1 MFGAYWN
8 YCQISDGVL
17 YYTGLRPTK
26 NEVHSMN
33 KTFKIVF
40 NKARGALMVA
50 NEITGSVQ
58 RSGKMTFQKKSAIA
72 LMVSAMFVAC
82 AANAATTNYIDNT
95 VKDLSS
101 FHLKDYSYENL
112 DYTTDNKHGV
122 FDVFYHNKFSWDS
135 FSEDKALAIENVVI
149 NNVKAVDSAALKND
163 GSNVILK
170 NVSINN
176 TTNSFFGALRLVGG
190 LQYNP
195 SSTIVRITEGM
206 HKKYAGNIANAN
218 CNDLYSDEGGFAY
231 LNGDVHLSFD
241 IGENA
246 SLVIGEEGAYKTANL
261 DSIATFYT
269 STINKTGAGELTLN
283 GSLAHF
289 AGVINATGGTLR
301 IASTFGK
308 NSNNADRYSTLNVGN
323 DTWSDTGAITTLG
336 SDQSE
341 YVTVNVK
348 QNGLAV
354 LGTMD
359 ETVAQNAMK
368 DAGFTLSKNGTTS
381 AAYLVAGD
389 TTHAFKLTVGNAA
402 ATTDDTAAGV
412 TIGKNGLLMIDT
424 TAADKQGETA
434 IFKESVTNN
443 GTIYLTD
450 AKLGESI
457 KLSESTL
464 TSGTDAEYHFTGDR
478 LLETSIDGST
488 IKIVE
493 KKDAATAKTFE
504 GLIAYGSTVAALAGN
519 GRSAAFLRELFSS
532 DNTLETDEIVAIANS
547 AAVLGATTGVQT
559 VTLDAVKAFADSY
572 MTRTGVLADRAE
584 GFSVWADVNG
594 GRYEGKRVFDGAG
607 YTSDIYAGTIGAD
620 AVFSCNARL
629 GVAMTFGTAD
639 TNSHN
644 TLVSTST
651 DTDYVGFAVYADK
664 TFGDFNVAADLGY
677 LKASNDV
684 TAGYGIGDFSED
696 TQAMTFGVKGEILAK
711 AGFLNVVPHIGVRYT
726 HLNTDDFEGG
736 YDTSIDSMDIW
747 QLPIGVTFSGDIEAA
762 GWTVA
767 PTADFSVVPAFGDKK
782 VTLKFA
788 QGEETHVN
796 VVDTS
801 LFQTKIGVSAQKD
814 AWGFEVFYKLGAG
827 QDDRLNNT
835 FNANVRYAF

>member
-1 MFGAYWN
+1 MFG
-8 YCQISDGVL
+8 VL
-17 YYTGLRPTK
+17 
-26 NEVHSMN
+26 E
-33 KTFKIVF
+33 
-40 NKARGALMVA
+40 
-50 NEITGSVQ
+50 
-58 RSGKMTFQKKSAIA
+58 MTFQKKSAIA
-72 LMVSAMFVAC
+72 LMVSAIFVAC
-82 AANAATTNYIDNT
+82 AANAATTNRIDNT
-95 VKDLSS
+95 THDLSN
-101 FHLKDYSYENL
+101 FHLKDYRYENL
-112 DYTTDNKHGV
+112 DYTTDNQGIEYHGV
-122 FDVFYHNKFSWDS
+122 FDVFYYNKFSWEN
-135 FSEDKALAIENVVI
+135 FSEDKALVIENVAI
-149 NNVKAVDSAALKND
+149 NNVKAGDGAALKND

-176 TTNSFFGALRLVGG
+176 TTSSAWGALRLIGG
-190 LQYNP
+190 LQYSSSDGSWKEDTVTEVNNAVNP

-206 HKKYAGNIANAN
+206 HKYAGNIANADKN
-218 CNDLYSDEGGFAY
+218 LPYSDMGGFAY
-231 LNGDVHLSFD
+231 LYGDASLSFD

-246 SLVIGEEGAYKTANL
+246 SLVIGEEEAYKTANL
-261 DSIATFYT
+261 DSIATYYK

-308 NSNNADRYSTLNVGN
+308 DINNADRYSTLNVGN

-368 DAGFTLSKNGTTS
+368 GAGFTLSQTGTTS

-402 ATTDDTAAGV
+402 VTTDDTAAGV

-424 TAADKQGETA
+424 TAADKKGETA

-457 KLSESTL
+457 KLSESKL
-464 TSGTDAEYHFTGDR
+464 TSGTDAEYHFAGDR

-493 KKDAATAKTFE
+493 KKDDA
-504 GLIAYGSTVAALAGN
+504 TVAALAGN
-519 GRSAAFLRELFSS
+519 GRSAAFLGELFSG
-532 DNTLETDEIVAIANS
+532 DNTLEPDEIVAIANS
-547 AAVLGATTGVQT
+547 AAVLGAMTGVQA

-572 MTRTGVLADRAE
+572 TARTGVLADRAE

-639 TNSHN
+639 TDSHN
-644 TLVSTST
+644 TLVSAST

-696 TQAMTFGVKGEILAK
+696 TQAMTFGVKGEVLAK

-736 YDTSIDSMDIW
+736 YDTSVDSMDIW

-767 PTADFSVVPAFGDKK
+767 PTVDFSVVPAFGDKK
-782 VTLKFA
+782 ATLKFA

-801 LFQTKIGVSAQKD
+801 VFQTKIGVSAQKD
-814 AWGFEVFYKLGAG
+814 AWGFELFYKLGAG

>member
-1 MFGAYWN
+1 MFG
-8 YCQISDGVL
+8 VL
-17 YYTGLRPTK
+17 
-26 NEVHSMN
+26 E
-33 KTFKIVF
+33 
-40 NKARGALMVA
+40 
-50 NEITGSVQ
+50 
-58 RSGKMTFQKKSAIA
+58 MTFQKKSAIA
-72 LMVSAMFVAC
+72 LMVSAIFVAC
-82 AANAATTNYIDNT
+82 AANAATTNRIDNT
-95 VKDLSS
+95 TQDLSN
-101 FHLKDYSYENL
+101 FRLKDYIYENL
-112 DYTTDNKHGV
+112 DYTTDNQVNERHGV
-122 FDVFYHNKFSWDS
+122 FDVWMHNKFSWGS
-135 FSEDKALAIENVVI
+135 FSEDRAVVIENVVI
-149 NNVKAVDSAALKND
+149 NNVKAVDGAALKND

-176 TTNSFFGALRLVGG
+176 TTSSTWGALRLVGG
-190 LQYNP
+190 LQYSSSDGSWKEDTVSEVNAVNP

-206 HKKYAGNIANAN
+206 NRKYAGNIAKAD
-218 CNDLYSDEGGFAY
+218 CEDCSYSDMGGFAY
-231 LNGDVHLSFD
+231 LYGDAHLSFD
-241 IGENA
+241 IGNNA

-261 DSIATFYT
+261 DSIATYYK

-308 NSNNADRYSTLNVGN
+308 DIDNADRYSTLNVGN

-368 DAGFTLSKNGTTS
+368 DAGFTLSQTGTTS

-389 TTHAFKLTVGNAA
+389 TTHAFKLTVGNAV
-402 ATTDDTAAGV
+402 ATTDNTAAGV

-424 TAADKQGETA
+424 TAADKKGETA

-464 TSGTDAEYHFTGDR
+464 TSGTDAEYHFAGDR

-493 KKDAATAKTFE
+493 KKDDATAKTFE
-504 GLIAYGSTVAALAGN
+504 GLIAYDSTVAALAGN
-519 GRSAAFLRELFSS
+519 GRSAAFLGELFSG
-532 DNTLETDEIVAIANS
+532 DNTLEPDEIVAIANS
-547 AAVLGATTGVQT
+547 AAVLGAMTGVQA

-572 MTRTGVLADRAE
+572 TARTGVLADRAE

-639 TNSHN
+639 TDSHN
-644 TLVSTST
+644 TLVSAST

-696 TQAMTFGVKGEILAK
+696 TQAMTFGVKVEVLAK

-736 YDTSIDSMDIW
+736 YDTSVDSMDIW

-767 PTADFSVVPAFGDKK
+767 PTVDFSVVPAFGDKK
-782 VTLKFA
+782 ATLKFA

-801 LFQTKIGVSAQKD
+801 VFQTKIGVSAQKD
-814 AWGFEVFYKLGAG
+814 AWGFELFYKLGAG

>member
-1 MFGAYWN
+1 
-8 YCQISDGVL
+8 
-17 YYTGLRPTK
+17 
-26 NEVHSMN
+26 
-33 KTFKIVF
+33 
-40 NKARGALMVA
+40 
-50 NEITGSVQ
+50 
-58 RSGKMTFQKKSAIA
+58 MTFQKKSAIA
-72 LMVSAMFVAC
+72 LMVSAIFVAC
-82 AANAATTNYIDNT
+82 AADAATTNRIDNT
-95 VKDLSS
+95 TKDLSS
-101 FHLKDYSYENL
+101 FHLKDYRYENL
-112 DYTTDNKHGV
+112 DYTTDNQGKEPHGV
-122 FDVFYHNKFSWDS
+122 FDVWMHNKFSWES
-135 FSEDKALAIENVVI
+135 FSEDKALVIENVVI
-149 NNVKAVDSAALKND
+149 NNVKAVDGGALKND

-176 TTNSFFGALRLVGG
+176 TTSSGWGGALRLVGG
-190 LQYNP
+190 NQYRTSDGSWKEDTVSEINAVNP

-206 HKKYAGNIANAN
+206 HKYAGNIANA
-218 CNDLYSDEGGFAY
+218 DKKFSPSDMGGFAY
-231 LNGDVHLSFD
+231 LWGDAHLSFD

-261 DSIATFYT
+261 DSIATFYK

-308 NSNNADRYSTLNVGN
+308 DIVNADRYSTLNVGN

-368 DAGFTLSKNGTTS
+368 DAGFTLSQTGTTS

-389 TTHAFKLTVGNAA
+389 TTHAFKLTVGNAVV
-402 ATTDDTAAGV
+402 TTDDTAAGV

-464 TSGTDAEYHFTGDR
+464 TSGTDAEYHFAGDR

-493 KKDAATAKTFE
+493 KKDDATAKTFE
-504 GLIAYGSTVAALAGN
+504 GLIAYDSTVAALAGN
-519 GRSAAFLRELFSS
+519 GRSATFLRELFSG
-532 DNTLETDEIVAIANS
+532 DNTLEPDEIVALANS
-547 AAVLGATTGVQT
+547 AAVLGAMTGVQA
-559 VTLDAVKAFADSY
+559 VTLDGVKAFADSY
-572 MTRTGVLADRAE
+572 TARTGVLADRAE

-620 AVFSCNARL
+620 TVFSCNARL

-639 TNSHN
+639 TDSHN
-644 TLVSTST
+644 TLVSAST

-696 TQAMTFGVKGEILAK
+696 TQAMTFGVKGEVLAK

-762 GWTVA
+762 GWAVA
-767 PTADFSVVPAFGDKK
+767 PTVDFSVVPAFGDKK
-782 VTLKFA
+782 ATLKFA
-788 QGEETHVN
+788 QGEETYVN

-801 LFQTKIGVSAQKD
+801 VFQTKIGVSAQKD
-814 AWGFEVFYKLGAG
+814 AWGFELFYKLGAG

>member
-1 MFGAYWN
+1 MFG
-8 YCQISDGVL
+8 VL
-17 YYTGLRPTK
+17 
-26 NEVHSMN
+26 E
-33 KTFKIVF
+33 
-40 NKARGALMVA
+40 
-50 NEITGSVQ
+50 
-58 RSGKMTFQKKSAIA
+58 MTFQKKSAIA
-72 LMVSAMFVAC
+72 LMVSATFVAC
-82 AANAATTNYIDNT
+82 AANAATTNRIDNT
-95 VKDLSS
+95 TQDLSS

-112 DYTTDNKHGV
+112 DYTTDNQAQDRKGV
-122 FDVFYHNKFSWDS
+122 FDVAFYNKFSWDS
-135 FSEDKALAIENVVI
+135 FSEDKALVIENVVI

-176 TTNSFFGALRLVGG
+176 TTNSYFGALRLVGG
-190 LQYNP
+190 SQWNP

-218 CNDLYSDEGGFAY
+218 GNDLYSDEGGFAY
-231 LNGDVHLSFD
+231 LNGDAHLSFD

-261 DSIATFYT
+261 DSIATYYK

-308 NSNNADRYSTLNVGN
+308 NSKNADHYSTLNVGN

-412 TIGKNGLLMIDT
+412 TIGENGLLMIDT
-424 TAADKQGETA
+424 TAADKKGETA

-493 KKDAATAKTFE
+493 KNDDATAQTFD

-519 GRSAAFLRELFSS
+519 GRSAAFLGELFSS

-547 AAVLGATTGVQT
+547 AAELGAMTGVQV

-572 MTRTGVLADRAE
+572 MARTGVLADRAE

-594 GRYEGKRVFDGAG
+594 GRYEGKCVFDGAG

-639 TNSHN
+639 TDSHN
-644 TLVSTST
+644 TLVSAST

-696 TQAMTFGVKGEILAK
+696 TQAMTFGVKGEVLAK
-711 AGFLNVVPHIGVRYT
+711 AGFLNVVPHIGIRYT
-726 HLNTDDFEGG
+726 HLSTDDFEGG

-767 PTADFSVVPAFGDKK
+767 PTVDFSVVPAFGDKEA
-782 VTLKFA
+782 TLKFA

-801 LFQTKIGVSAQKD
+801 VFQTKIGVSAQKD
-814 AWGFEVFYKLGAG
+814 AWGFELFYKLGAG

>member
-1 MFGAYWN
+1 MFG
-8 YCQISDGVL
+8 VL
-17 YYTGLRPTK
+17 
-26 NEVHSMN
+26 E
-33 KTFKIVF
+33 
-40 NKARGALMVA
+40 
-50 NEITGSVQ
+50 
-58 RSGKMTFQKKSAIA
+58 MTFQKKSAIA
-72 LMVSAMFVAC
+72 LMVSAIFVAC
-82 AANAATTNYIDNT
+82 AANAATTNRIDNT
-95 VKDLSS
+95 THDLSN
-101 FHLKDYSYENL
+101 FHLKDYRYENL
-112 DYTTDNKHGV
+112 DYTTDNQGIEYHGV
-122 FDVFYHNKFSWDS
+122 FDVFYYNKFSWEN
-135 FSEDKALAIENVVI
+135 FSEDKALVIENVAI
-149 NNVKAVDSAALKND
+149 NNVKAGDGAALKND

-176 TTNSFFGALRLVGG
+176 TTSSAWGALRLIGE
-190 LQYNP
+190 LQYSSSDGSWKEDTVTEVNNAVNP

-206 HKKYAGNIANAN
+206 HKYAGNIANADKN
-218 CNDLYSDEGGFAY
+218 LPYSDMGGFAY
-231 LNGDVHLSFD
+231 LYGDASLSFD

-246 SLVIGEEGAYKTANL
+246 SLVIGEEEAYKTANL
-261 DSIATFYT
+261 DSIATYYK

-308 NSNNADRYSTLNVGN
+308 DINNADRYSTLNVGN

-368 DAGFTLSKNGTTS
+368 GAGFTLSQTGTTS

-402 ATTDDTAAGV
+402 VTTDDTAAGV

-424 TAADKQGETA
+424 TAADKKGETA

-457 KLSESTL
+457 KLSESKL
-464 TSGTDAEYHFTGDR
+464 TSGTDAEYHFAGDR

-493 KKDAATAKTFE
+493 KKDDATAKTFE
-504 GLIAYGSTVAALAGN
+504 GLIAYDATVAALAGN
-519 GRSAAFLRELFSS
+519 GRSAAFLGELFSG
-532 DNTLETDEIVAIANS
+532 DNTLEPDEIVAIANS
-547 AAVLGATTGVQT
+547 AAVLGA
-559 VTLDAVKAFADSY
+559 
-572 MTRTGVLADRAE
+572 MTGVLADRAE

-639 TNSHN
+639 TDSHN
-644 TLVSTST
+644 TLVSAST

-696 TQAMTFGVKGEILAK
+696 TQAMTFGVKGEVLAK

-736 YDTSIDSMDIW
+736 YDTSVDSMDIW

-767 PTADFSVVPAFGDKK
+767 PTVDFSVVPAFGDKK
-782 VTLKFA
+782 ATLKFA

-801 LFQTKIGVSAQKD
+801 VFQTKIGVSAQKD
-814 AWGFEVFYKLGAG
+814 AWGFELFYKLGAG

>member
-1 MFGAYWN
+1 M
-8 YCQISDGVL
+8 
-17 YYTGLRPTK
+17 
-26 NEVHSMN
+26 
-33 KTFKIVF
+33 
-40 NKARGALMVA
+40 
-50 NEITGSVQ
+50 
-58 RSGKMTFQKKSAIA
+58 
-72 LMVSAMFVAC
+72 
-82 AANAATTNYIDNT
+82 
-95 VKDLSS
+95 
-101 FHLKDYSYENL
+101 
-112 DYTTDNKHGV
+112 
-122 FDVFYHNKFSWDS
+122 
-135 FSEDKALAIENVVI
+135 
-149 NNVKAVDSAALKND
+149 
-163 GSNVILK
+163 
-170 NVSINN
+170 
-176 TTNSFFGALRLVGG
+176 
-190 LQYNP
+190 
-195 SSTIVRITEGM
+195 
-206 HKKYAGNIANAN
+206 
-218 CNDLYSDEGGFAY
+218 
-231 LNGDVHLSFD
+231 
-241 IGENA
+241 
-246 SLVIGEEGAYKTANL
+246 
-261 DSIATFYT
+261 
-269 STINKTGAGELTLN
+269 
-283 GSLAHF
+283 
-289 AGVINATGGTLR
+289 
-301 IASTFGK
+301 
-308 NSNNADRYSTLNVGN
+308 
-323 DTWSDTGAITTLG
+323 
-336 SDQSE
+336 
-341 YVTVNVK
+341 K

-368 DAGFTLSKNGTTS
+368 GAGFTLSQTGTTS

-402 ATTDDTAAGV
+402 VTTDDTAAGV

-424 TAADKQGETA
+424 TAADKKGETA

-457 KLSESTL
+457 KLSESKL
-464 TSGTDAEYHFTGDR
+464 TSGTDAEYHFAGDR

-488 IKIVE
+488 INIVE
-493 KKDAATAKTFE
+493 KKDDATAKTFE
-504 GLIAYGSTVAALAGN
+504 GLIAYDATVAALAGN
-519 GRSAAFLRELFSS
+519 GRSAAFLGELFSG
-532 DNTLETDEIVAIANS
+532 DNTLEPDEIVAIANS
-547 AAVLGATTGVQT
+547 AAVLGAMTGVQA

-572 MTRTGVLADRAE
+572 TARTGVLADRAE

-639 TNSHN
+639 TDSHN
-644 TLVSTST
+644 TLVSAST

-696 TQAMTFGVKGEILAK
+696 TQAMTFGVKGEVLAK

-736 YDTSIDSMDIW
+736 YDTSVDSMDIW

-767 PTADFSVVPAFGDKK
+767 PTVDFSVVPAFGDKK

-788 QGEETHVN
+788 QGEEAHVN

-801 LFQTKIGVSAQKD
+801 VFQTKIGVSAQKD
-814 AWGFEVFYKLGAG
+814 AWGFELFYKLGAG

>member
-1 MFGAYWN
+1 MFG
-8 YCQISDGVL
+8 VL
-17 YYTGLRPTK
+17 
-26 NEVHSMN
+26 E
-33 KTFKIVF
+33 
-40 NKARGALMVA
+40 
-50 NEITGSVQ
+50 
-58 RSGKMTFQKKSAIA
+58 MTFQKKSAIA
-72 LMVSAMFVAC
+72 LMVSATFVAC
-82 AANAATTNYIDNT
+82 AANAATTIRIDNET
-95 VKDLSS
+95 EDLPNS
-101 FHLKDYSYENL
+101 HLKNYRYENL
-112 DYTTDNKHGV
+112 DYTTDNQGKESHGV
-122 FDVFYHNKFSWDS
+122 FDVWMHNKFSWES
-135 FSEDKALAIENVVI
+135 FREDNALVIENVAI
-149 NNVKAVDSAALKND
+149 NNVKAGDGAALKND

-176 TTNSFFGALRLVGG
+176 TTSSAWGALRLIGG
-190 LQYNP
+190 LQYSSTDNSWKENTVTKVNAVNP

-206 HKKYAGNIANAN
+206 HKYAGNIANA
-218 CNDLYSDEGGFAY
+218 DKKFRYSDMGGFAY
-231 LNGDVHLSFD
+231 LYGDAHLSFD
-241 IGENA
+241 IGNNA

-261 DSIATFYT
+261 DSIATCCQ

-308 NSNNADRYSTLNVGN
+308 NIDNADRNSTLNVGN

-368 DAGFTLSKNGTTS
+368 DAGFTLSQTGTTS

-402 ATTDDTAAGV
+402 VTTDDTAAGV

-424 TAADKQGETA
+424 TAADKKGETA

-464 TSGTDAEYHFTGDR
+464 TSGTDAEYHFAGDR

-493 KKDAATAKTFE
+493 KKDDATAKTFE
-504 GLIAYGSTVAALAGN
+504 GLIAYDATVAALAGN
-519 GRSAAFLRELFSS
+519 GRSAAFLGELFSG
-532 DNTLETDEIVAIANS
+532 DNTLEPDEIVAIANS
-547 AAVLGATTGVQT
+547 AAVLGAMTGVQA

-572 MTRTGVLADRAE
+572 TARTGVLADRAE

-607 YTSDIYAGTIGAD
+607 YTSDIYAGTLGAD

-639 TNSHN
+639 TDSHN
-644 TLVSTST
+644 TLVSAST

-696 TQAMTFGVKGEILAK
+696 TQAMTFGVKVEVLAK

-736 YDTSIDSMDIW
+736 YDTSVDSMDIW

-767 PTADFSVVPAFGDKK
+767 PTVDFSVVPAFGDKK
-782 VTLKFA
+782 ATLKFA

-801 LFQTKIGVSAQKD
+801 VFQTKIGVSAQKD
-814 AWGFEVFYKLGAG
+814 AWGFELFYKLGAG

>member
-1 MFGAYWN
+1 MFG
-8 YCQISDGVL
+8 VL
-17 YYTGLRPTK
+17 
-26 NEVHSMN
+26 E
-33 KTFKIVF
+33 
-40 NKARGALMVA
+40 
-50 NEITGSVQ
+50 
-58 RSGKMTFQKKSAIA
+58 MTFQKKSAIA
-72 LMVSAMFVAC
+72 LMVSAIFVAC
-82 AANAATTNYIDNT
+82 AADAATTNRIDNT
-95 VKDLSS
+95 TKDLSS
-101 FHLKDYSYENL
+101 FHLKDYRYENL
-112 DYTTDNKHGV
+112 DYTTDNQGKEPHGV
-122 FDVFYHNKFSWDS
+122 FDVWMHNKFSWES
-135 FSEDKALAIENVVI
+135 FSEDKALVIENVVI
-149 NNVKAVDSAALKND
+149 NNVKAVDGGALKND

-176 TTNSFFGALRLVGG
+176 TTSSGWGGALRLVGDAV
-190 LQYNP
+190 NP

-206 HKKYAGNIANAN
+206 HKYAGNIANADKN
-218 CNDLYSDEGGFAY
+218 FSYSDMGGFAY
-231 LNGDVHLSFD
+231 LCGDAHLSFD

-261 DSIATFYT
+261 DSIASLNK

-308 NSNNADRYSTLNVGN
+308 DINNADRYSTLNVGN

-368 DAGFTLSKNGTTS
+368 DAGFTLSQTGTTS

-389 TTHAFKLTVGNAA
+389 TTHAFKLTVGNAV

-464 TSGTDAEYHFTGDR
+464 TSGTDAEYHFAGDR

-493 KKDAATAKTFE
+493 KKDDATAKTFE
-504 GLIAYGSTVAALAGN
+504 GLIAYDSTVAALAGN
-519 GRSAAFLRELFSS
+519 GRSATFLRELFSG
-532 DNTLETDEIVAIANS
+532 DNTLEPDEIVALANS
-547 AAVLGATTGVQT
+547 AAVLGAMTGVQA

-572 MTRTGVLADRAE
+572 TARTGVLADRAE

-620 AVFSCNARL
+620 TVFSCNARL

-639 TNSHN
+639 TDSHN
-644 TLVSTST
+644 TLVSAST

-696 TQAMTFGVKGEILAK
+696 TQAMTFGVKGEVLAK

-762 GWTVA
+762 GWAVA
-767 PTADFSVVPAFGDKK
+767 PTVDFSVVPAFGDKK
-782 VTLKFA
+782 ATLKFA
-788 QGEETHVN
+788 QGEETYVN

-801 LFQTKIGVSAQKD
+801 VFQTKIGVSAQKD
-814 AWGFEVFYKLGAG
+814 AWGFELFYKLGAG

>member
-1 MFGAYWN
+1 MFG
-8 YCQISDGVL
+8 VL
-17 YYTGLRPTK
+17 
-26 NEVHSMN
+26 E
-33 KTFKIVF
+33 
-40 NKARGALMVA
+40 
-50 NEITGSVQ
+50 
-58 RSGKMTFQKKSAIA
+58 MTFQKKSAIA
-72 LMVSAMFVAC
+72 LMVSAIFVAC
-82 AANAATTNYIDNT
+82 AANAATTNRIDNT
-95 VKDLSS
+95 THDLSN
-101 FHLKDYSYENL
+101 FHLKDYRYENL
-112 DYTTDNKHGV
+112 DYTTDNQGIEYHGV
-122 FDVFYHNKFSWDS
+122 FDVFYYNKFSWEN
-135 FSEDKALAIENVVI
+135 FSEDKALVIENVAI
-149 NNVKAVDSAALKND
+149 NNVKAGDGAALKND

-176 TTNSFFGALRLVGG
+176 TTSSAWGALRLIGG
-190 LQYNP
+190 LQYSSSDGSWKEDTVTEVNNAVNP

-206 HKKYAGNIANAN
+206 HKYAGNIANADKN
-218 CNDLYSDEGGFAY
+218 LPYSDMGGFAY
-231 LNGDVHLSFD
+231 LYGDASLSFD

-246 SLVIGEEGAYKTANL
+246 SLVIGEEEAYKTANL
-261 DSIATFYT
+261 DSIATYYK

-308 NSNNADRYSTLNVGN
+308 DINNADRYSTLNVGN

-368 DAGFTLSKNGTTS
+368 GAGFTLSQTGTTS

-402 ATTDDTAAGV
+402 VTTDDTAAGV

-424 TAADKQGETA
+424 TAADKKGETA

-457 KLSESTL
+457 KLSESKL
-464 TSGTDAEYHFTGDR
+464 TSGTDAEYHFAGDR

-493 KKDAATAKTFE
+493 KKDDATAKTFE
-504 GLIAYGSTVAALAGN
+504 GLIAYDATVAALAGN
-519 GRSAAFLRELFSS
+519 GRSAAFLGELFSG
-532 DNTLETDEIVAIANS
+532 DNTLEPDEIVAIANS
-547 AAVLGATTGVQT
+547 AAVLGA
-559 VTLDAVKAFADSY
+559 
-572 MTRTGVLADRAE
+572 MTGVLADRAE

-639 TNSHN
+639 TDSHN
-644 TLVSTST
+644 TLVSAST

-696 TQAMTFGVKGEILAK
+696 TQAMTFGVKGEVLAK

-736 YDTSIDSMDIW
+736 YDTSVDSMDIW

-767 PTADFSVVPAFGDKK
+767 PTVDFSVVPAFGDKK
-782 VTLKFA
+782 ATLKFA

-801 LFQTKIGVSAQKD
+801 VFQTKIGVSAQKD
-814 AWGFEVFYKLGAG
+814 AWGFELFYKLGAG

>member
-1 MFGAYWN
+1 
-8 YCQISDGVL
+8 
-17 YYTGLRPTK
+17 
-26 NEVHSMN
+26 
-33 KTFKIVF
+33 
-40 NKARGALMVA
+40 
-50 NEITGSVQ
+50 
-58 RSGKMTFQKKSAIA
+58 MTFQKKSAIA
-72 LMVSAMFVAC
+72 LMVSATFVAC
-82 AANAATTNYIDNT
+82 AADAATTNYIDNNT
-95 VKDLSS
+95 KDLSS
-101 FHLKDYSYENL
+101 FNLKNYSYENL

-122 FDVFYHNKFSWDS
+122 FDVLYHNKFSWEN
-135 FSEDKALAIENVVI
+135 FSEDKALVIENVVI
-149 NNVKAVDSAALKND
+149 NNVKAIDGAALKNA

-176 TTNSFFGALRLVGG
+176 TTSSSWGALRLEGG
-190 LQYNP
+190 IPYNP
-195 SSTIVRITEGM
+195 SSTIVRITEGRHM
-206 HKKYAGNIANAN
+206 KYAGNITTAD
-218 CNDLYSDEGGFAY
+218 CETCSRPEMGGFAY
-231 LNGDVHLSFD
+231 LSGDAHLSFD

-261 DSIATFYT
+261 DSIVSLYAKR
-269 STINKTGAGELTLN
+269 TINKTGAGELTLN

-308 NSNNADRYSTLNVGN
+308 DIDNADRYSTLNVGN

-368 DAGFTLSKNGTTS
+368 DAGFTLSQTGTTS

-402 ATTDDTAAGV
+402 VTTDDTVAGV

-424 TAADKQGETA
+424 TAADKKGETA

-464 TSGTDAEYHFTGDR
+464 TSGTDAEYHFAGDR

-493 KKDAATAKTFE
+493 KKDDATAKTFE

-519 GRSAAFLRELFSS
+519 GRSATFLGELFSG
-532 DNTLETDEIVAIANS
+532 DNTLEPDEIVAIANS
-547 AAVLGATTGVQT
+547 AAVLGAMTGVQA

-572 MTRTGVLADRAE
+572 TARTGVLADRAE

-639 TNSHN
+639 TDSHN
-644 TLVSTST
+644 TLVSAST

-696 TQAMTFGVKGEILAK
+696 TQAMTFGVKGEVLAK

-782 VTLKFA
+782 ATLKFA

-801 LFQTKIGVSAQKD
+801 VFQTKIGVSAQKD
-814 AWGFEVFYKLGAG
+814 AWGFELFYKLGAG

>member
-1 MFGAYWN
+1 M
-8 YCQISDGVL
+8 
-17 YYTGLRPTK
+17 
-26 NEVHSMN
+26 
-33 KTFKIVF
+33 
-40 NKARGALMVA
+40 
-50 NEITGSVQ
+50 
-58 RSGKMTFQKKSAIA
+58 
-72 LMVSAMFVAC
+72 
-82 AANAATTNYIDNT
+82 
-95 VKDLSS
+95 
-101 FHLKDYSYENL
+101 
-112 DYTTDNKHGV
+112 
-122 FDVFYHNKFSWDS
+122 
-135 FSEDKALAIENVVI
+135 
-149 NNVKAVDSAALKND
+149 
-163 GSNVILK
+163 
-170 NVSINN
+170 
-176 TTNSFFGALRLVGG
+176 
-190 LQYNP
+190 
-195 SSTIVRITEGM
+195 
-206 HKKYAGNIANAN
+206 
-218 CNDLYSDEGGFAY
+218 GGFAY

-261 DSIATFYT
+261 DSIATYYK

-308 NSNNADRYSTLNVGN
+308 DIDNADRYSTLNVGN

-368 DAGFTLSKNGTTS
+368 DAGFTLSQTGTTS
-381 AAYLVAGD
+381 AAYLVAGN

-424 TAADKQGETA
+424 TAADKKGETA
-434 IFKESVTNN
+434 IFKESVANN

-464 TSGTDAEYHFTGDR
+464 TSGTDAEYHFAGDR

-493 KKDAATAKTFE
+493 KKDDATAKTFE
-504 GLIAYGSTVAALAGN
+504 GLTAYSSTVAALAGN
-519 GRSAAFLRELFSS
+519 GRSAAFLGELFS
-532 DNTLETDEIVAIANS
+532 
-547 AAVLGATTGVQT
+547 VQV

-572 MTRTGVLADRAE
+572 MARTGVLADRAE

-639 TNSHN
+639 TDSHN
-644 TLVSTST
+644 TLVSAST

-696 TQAMTFGVKGEILAK
+696 TQAMTFGVKGEVLAK
-711 AGFLNVVPHIGVRYT
+711 AGFLNVVPHIGIRYT
-726 HLNTDDFEGG
+726 HLSTDDFEGG

-767 PTADFSVVPAFGDKK
+767 PTVDFSVVPAFGDKEA
-782 VTLKFA
+782 TLKFA

-801 LFQTKIGVSAQKD
+801 VFQTKIGVSAQKD
-814 AWGFEVFYKLGAG
+814 AWGFELFYKLGAG

>member
-1 MFGAYWN
+1 M
-8 YCQISDGVL
+8 
-17 YYTGLRPTK
+17 
-26 NEVHSMN
+26 
-33 KTFKIVF
+33 
-40 NKARGALMVA
+40 
-50 NEITGSVQ
+50 
-58 RSGKMTFQKKSAIA
+58 
-72 LMVSAMFVAC
+72 
-82 AANAATTNYIDNT
+82 
-95 VKDLSS
+95 
-101 FHLKDYSYENL
+101 
-112 DYTTDNKHGV
+112 
-122 FDVFYHNKFSWDS
+122 
-135 FSEDKALAIENVVI
+135 
-149 NNVKAVDSAALKND
+149 
-163 GSNVILK
+163 
-170 NVSINN
+170 
-176 TTNSFFGALRLVGG
+176 
-190 LQYNP
+190 
-195 SSTIVRITEGM
+195 
-206 HKKYAGNIANAN
+206 
-218 CNDLYSDEGGFAY
+218 GGFAY
-231 LNGDVHLSFD
+231 LYGDAHLSFD
-241 IGENA
+241 IGNNA

-261 DSIATFYT
+261 DSIATYYK

-308 NSNNADRYSTLNVGN
+308 DIDNADRNSTLNVGN

-368 DAGFTLSKNGTTS
+368 DAGFTLSQTGTTS

-402 ATTDDTAAGV
+402 VTTDDTAAGV

-424 TAADKQGETA
+424 TAADKKGETA

-464 TSGTDAEYHFTGDR
+464 TSGTDAEYHFAGDR

-493 KKDAATAKTFE
+493 KKDDATAKTFE
-504 GLIAYGSTVAALAGN
+504 GLIAYDATVAALAGN
-519 GRSAAFLRELFSS
+519 GRSAAFLGELFSG
-532 DNTLETDEIVAIANS
+532 DNTLEPDEIVAIANS
-547 AAVLGATTGVQT
+547 AAVLGAMTGVQA

-572 MTRTGVLADRAE
+572 TARTGVLADRAE

-607 YTSDIYAGTIGAD
+607 YTSDIYAGTLGAD

-639 TNSHN
+639 TDSHN
-644 TLVSTST
+644 TLVSAST
-651 DTDYVGFAVYADK
+651 DTDYVGFAV
-664 TFGDFNVAADLGY
+664 
-677 LKASNDV
+677 
-684 TAGYGIGDFSED
+684 
-696 TQAMTFGVKGEILAK
+696 
-711 AGFLNVVPHIGVRYT
+711 
-726 HLNTDDFEGG
+726 
-736 YDTSIDSMDIW
+736 
-747 QLPIGVTFSGDIEAA
+747 
-762 GWTVA
+762 
-767 PTADFSVVPAFGDKK
+767 
-782 VTLKFA
+782 
-788 QGEETHVN
+788 
-796 VVDTS
+796 
-801 LFQTKIGVSAQKD
+801 
-814 AWGFEVFYKLGAG
+814 
-827 QDDRLNNT
+827 
-835 FNANVRYAF
+835 

>member
-1 MFGAYWN
+1 
-8 YCQISDGVL
+8 
-17 YYTGLRPTK
+17 
-26 NEVHSMN
+26 
-33 KTFKIVF
+33 
-40 NKARGALMVA
+40 
-50 NEITGSVQ
+50 
-58 RSGKMTFQKKSAIA
+58 MTFQKKSAIA
-72 LMVSAMFVAC
+72 LMVSATFVAY
-82 AANAATTNYIDNT
+82 AADAATTNYIDNNT
-95 VKDLSS
+95 KDLSS
-101 FHLKDYSYENL
+101 FNLKNYSYENL

-122 FDVFYHNKFSWDS
+122 FDVWMHNKFSWES
-135 FSEDKALAIENVVI
+135 FSEDKALVIENVVI
-149 NNVKAVDSAALKND
+149 NNVKAVDGAALKND

-176 TTNSFFGALRLVGG
+176 TTNSYFGALRLVGG
-190 LQYNP
+190 LQSNP

-206 HKKYAGNIANAN
+206 QKYAGNIANAN

-308 NSNNADRYSTLNVGN
+308 NSNNADRYSILNVGN

-368 DAGFTLSKNGTTS
+368 DAGFTLSQTGTTS

-402 ATTDDTAAGV
+402 VTTDDTVAGV

-424 TAADKQGETA
+424 TAADKKGETA

-464 TSGTDAEYHFTGDR
+464 TSGTDAEYHFAGDR
-478 LLETSIDGST
+478 LLKTFIDGST

-493 KKDAATAKTFE
+493 KKDDATAKTFE

-519 GRSAAFLRELFSS
+519 GRSAAFLGELFSG
-532 DNTLETDEIVAIANS
+532 DNTLEPDEIVAIANS
-547 AAVLGATTGVQT
+547 AAVLGATTGVQA

-572 MTRTGVLADRAE
+572 TARTGVLADRAE

-620 AVFSCNARL
+620 TVFSCNARL

-639 TNSHN
+639 TDSHN
-644 TLVSTST
+644 TRVSAST

-696 TQAMTFGVKGEILAK
+696 TQAMTFGVKGEVLAK

-767 PTADFSVVPAFGDKK
+767 PTVDFSVVPAFGDKK
-782 VTLKFA
+782 ATLKFA
-788 QGEETHVN
+788 QGEETYVN

-801 LFQTKIGVSAQKD
+801 VFQTKIGVSAQKD
-814 AWGFEVFYKLGAG
+814 AWDFELFYKLGAG

>member
-1 MFGAYWN
+1 MFG
-8 YCQISDGVL
+8 VL
-17 YYTGLRPTK
+17 
-26 NEVHSMN
+26 E
-33 KTFKIVF
+33 
-40 NKARGALMVA
+40 
-50 NEITGSVQ
+50 
-58 RSGKMTFQKKSAIA
+58 MTFQKKSAIA
-72 LMVSAMFVAC
+72 LMVSATFVAC
-82 AANAATTNYIDNT
+82 AANAATTNRIDNT
-95 VKDLSS
+95 TQDLSS

-112 DYTTDNKHGV
+112 DYTTDNQAQDRKGV
-122 FDVFYHNKFSWDS
+122 FDVAFYNKFSWDS
-135 FSEDKALAIENVVI
+135 FSEDKALVIENVVI

-176 TTNSFFGALRLVGG
+176 TTNSYFGALRLVGG
-190 LQYNP
+190 SQWNP

-218 CNDLYSDEGGFAY
+218 GNDLYSDEGGFAY
-231 LNGDVHLSFD
+231 LNGDAHLSFD

-261 DSIATFYT
+261 DSIATYYK

-308 NSNNADRYSTLNVGN
+308 NSKNADHYSTLNVGN

-412 TIGKNGLLMIDT
+412 TIGENGLLMIDT
-424 TAADKQGETA
+424 TAADKKGETA

-493 KKDAATAKTFE
+493 KNDDATAQTFD

-519 GRSAAFLRELFSS
+519 GRSAAFLGELFSS

-547 AAVLGATTGVQT
+547 AAELGAMTGVQV

-572 MTRTGVLADRAE
+572 MARTGVLADRAE

-639 TNSHN
+639 TDSHN
-644 TLVSTST
+644 TLVSAST

-696 TQAMTFGVKGEILAK
+696 TQAMTFGVKGEVLAK
-711 AGFLNVVPHIGVRYT
+711 AGFLNVVPHIGIRYT
-726 HLNTDDFEGG
+726 HLSTDDFEGG

-767 PTADFSVVPAFGDKK
+767 PTVDFSVVPAFGDKEA
-782 VTLKFA
+782 TLKFA

-801 LFQTKIGVSAQKD
+801 VFQTKIGVSAQKD
-814 AWGFEVFYKLGAG
+814 AWGFELFYKLGAG

>member
-1 MFGAYWN
+1 
-8 YCQISDGVL
+8 
-17 YYTGLRPTK
+17 
-26 NEVHSMN
+26 
-33 KTFKIVF
+33 
-40 NKARGALMVA
+40 
-50 NEITGSVQ
+50 
-58 RSGKMTFQKKSAIA
+58 MTFQKKSAIA
-72 LMVSAMFVAC
+72 LMVSAIFVAC
-82 AANAATTNYIDNT
+82 AADAATTNRIDNT
-95 VKDLSS
+95 TKDLSS
-101 FHLKDYSYENL
+101 FHLKDYRYENL
-112 DYTTDNKHGV
+112 DYTTDNQGKEPHGV
-122 FDVFYHNKFSWDS
+122 FDVWMHNKFSWES
-135 FSEDKALAIENVVI
+135 FSEDKALVIENVVI
-149 NNVKAVDSAALKND
+149 NNVKAVDGGALKND

-176 TTNSFFGALRLVGG
+176 TTSSGWGGALRLVGDAV
-190 LQYNP
+190 NP

-206 HKKYAGNIANAN
+206 HKYAGNIANADKN
-218 CNDLYSDEGGFAY
+218 FSYSDMGGFAY
-231 LNGDVHLSFD
+231 LCGDAHLSFD

-261 DSIATFYT
+261 DSIASLNK

-308 NSNNADRYSTLNVGN
+308 DINNADRYSTLNVGN

-368 DAGFTLSKNGTTS
+368 DAGFTLSQTGTTS

-389 TTHAFKLTVGNAA
+389 TTHAFKLTVGNAV

-464 TSGTDAEYHFTGDR
+464 TSGTDAEYHFAGDR

-493 KKDAATAKTFE
+493 KKDDATAKTFE
-504 GLIAYGSTVAALAGN
+504 GLIAYDSTVAALAGN
-519 GRSAAFLRELFSS
+519 GRSATFLRELFSG
-532 DNTLETDEIVAIANS
+532 DNTLEPDEIVALANS
-547 AAVLGATTGVQT
+547 AAVLGAMTGVQA

-572 MTRTGVLADRAE
+572 TARTGVLADRAE

-620 AVFSCNARL
+620 TVFSCNARL

-639 TNSHN
+639 TDSHN
-644 TLVSTST
+644 TLVSAST

-696 TQAMTFGVKGEILAK
+696 TQAMTFGVKGEVLAK

-762 GWTVA
+762 GWAVA
-767 PTADFSVVPAFGDKK
+767 PTVDFSVVPAFGDKK
-782 VTLKFA
+782 ATLKFA
-788 QGEETHVN
+788 QGEETYVN

-801 LFQTKIGVSAQKD
+801 VFQTKIGVSAQKD
-814 AWGFEVFYKLGAG
+814 AWGFELFYKLGAG

>member
-1 MFGAYWN
+1 MFG
-8 YCQISDGVL
+8 VL
-17 YYTGLRPTK
+17 
-26 NEVHSMN
+26 E
-33 KTFKIVF
+33 
-40 NKARGALMVA
+40 
-50 NEITGSVQ
+50 
-58 RSGKMTFQKKSAIA
+58 MTFQKKSAIA
-72 LMVSAMFVAC
+72 LMVSAIFVAC
-82 AANAATTNYIDNT
+82 AANAATTNRIDNIT
-95 VKDLSS
+95 QDLSN
-101 FHLKDYSYENL
+101 FHLKDYRYENL
-112 DYTTDNKHGV
+112 DYTTDNQGIEHHGV
-122 FDVFYHNKFSWDS
+122 FDVFYYNKFSWEN
-135 FSEDKALAIENVVI
+135 FSEDKALVIENVAI
-149 NNVKAVDSAALKND
+149 NNVKAGDGAALKNA

-176 TTNSFFGALRLVGG
+176 TTSSTWGALRLIGG
-190 LQYNP
+190 LQYSSSDGSWKEDTVTEVNNAVNP

-206 HKKYAGNIANAN
+206 HKYAGNIANADKN
-218 CNDLYSDEGGFAY
+218 FTYSDMGGFAY
-231 LNGDVHLSFD
+231 LYGDASLSFD

-246 SLVIGEEGAYKTANL
+246 SLVIGEEEAYKTANL
-261 DSIATFYT
+261 DSIATYYK

-308 NSNNADRYSTLNVGN
+308 DIDNADRYSTLNVGN

-368 DAGFTLSKNGTTS
+368 GAGFTLSQTGTTS

-402 ATTDDTAAGV
+402 VTTDDTAAGV

-424 TAADKQGETA
+424 TAADK
-434 IFKESVTNN
+434 K
-443 GTIYLTD
+443 
-450 AKLGESI
+450 GESI
-457 KLSESTL
+457 KLSESKL
-464 TSGTDAEYHFTGDR
+464 TSGTDAEYHFAGDR

-493 KKDAATAKTFE
+493 KKDDATAKTFE
-504 GLIAYGSTVAALAGN
+504 GLIAYDATVAALAGN
-519 GRSAAFLRELFSS
+519 GRSAAFLGELFSG
-532 DNTLETDEIVAIANS
+532 DNTLEPDEIVAIANS
-547 AAVLGATTGVQT
+547 AAVLGAMTGVQA

-572 MTRTGVLADRAE
+572 TARTGVLADRAE

-594 GRYEGKRVFDGAG
+594 GRYEGRRVFDGAG

-639 TNSHN
+639 TDSHN
-644 TLVSTST
+644 TLVSAST

-696 TQAMTFGVKGEILAK
+696 TQAMTFGVKGEVLAK

-736 YDTSIDSMDIW
+736 YDTSVDSMDIW

-767 PTADFSVVPAFGDKK
+767 PTVDFSVVPAFGDKK
-782 VTLKFA
+782 ATLKFA

-801 LFQTKIGVSAQKD
+801 VFQTKIGVSAQKD
-814 AWGFEVFYKLGAG
+814 AWGFELFYKLGAG

>member
-1 MFGAYWN
+1 MFG
-8 YCQISDGVL
+8 VL
-17 YYTGLRPTK
+17 
-26 NEVHSMN
+26 E
-33 KTFKIVF
+33 
-40 NKARGALMVA
+40 
-50 NEITGSVQ
+50 
-58 RSGKMTFQKKSAIA
+58 MTFQKKSAIA
-72 LMVSAMFVAC
+72 LMVSAIFVAC
-82 AANAATTNYIDNT
+82 AANAATTNRIDNT
-95 VKDLSS
+95 TQDLSN
-101 FHLKDYSYENL
+101 FHLKDYRYENL
-112 DYTTDNKHGV
+112 DYTTDNQGIEHHGV
-122 FDVFYHNKFSWDS
+122 FDVFYYNKFSWEN
-135 FSEDKALAIENVVI
+135 FSEDKALVIENVAI
-149 NNVKAVDSAALKND
+149 NNVKAGDGAALKND

-176 TTNSFFGALRLVGG
+176 TTSSVWGALRLIGG
-190 LQYNP
+190 LQYSSSDGSWKEDTVTEVNNAVNP

-206 HKKYAGNIANAN
+206 HKYAGNIANADKN
-218 CNDLYSDEGGFAY
+218 FTYSDMGGFAY
-231 LNGDVHLSFD
+231 LYGDASLSFD

-246 SLVIGEEGAYKTANL
+246 SLVIGEEEAYKTANL
-261 DSIATFYT
+261 DSIATFYK

-308 NSNNADRYSTLNVGN
+308 DIDNADRYSTLNVGN

-368 DAGFTLSKNGTTS
+368 GAGFTLSQTGTTS

-402 ATTDDTAAGV
+402 VTTDDTAAGV

-424 TAADKQGETA
+424 TAADKKGETA

-457 KLSESTL
+457 KLSESKL
-464 TSGTDAEYHFTGDR
+464 TSGTDAEYHFAGDR

-493 KKDAATAKTFE
+493 KKDDATAKTFE
-504 GLIAYGSTVAALAGN
+504 GLIAYDATVAALAGN
-519 GRSAAFLRELFSS
+519 GRSAAFLGELFSG
-532 DNTLETDEIVAIANS
+532 DNTLEPDEIVAIANS
-547 AAVLGATTGVQT
+547 AAVLGAMTGVQA

-572 MTRTGVLADRAE
+572 TARTGVLADRAE

-620 AVFSCNARL
+620 AVFSSRRR
-629 GVAMTFGTAD
+629 
-639 TNSHN
+639 H
-644 TLVSTST
+644 
-651 DTDYVGFAVYADK
+651 
-664 TFGDFNVAADLGY
+664 DFR
-677 LKASNDV
+677 
-684 TAGYGIGDFSED
+684 YG
-696 TQAMTFGVKGEILAK
+696 
-711 AGFLNVVPHIGVRYT
+711 RY
-726 HLNTDDFEGG
+726 
-736 YDTSIDSMDIW
+736 
-747 QLPIGVTFSGDIEAA
+747 
-762 GWTVA
+762 
-767 PTADFSVVPAFGDKK
+767 
-782 VTLKFA
+782 
-788 QGEETHVN
+788 
-796 VVDTS
+796 
-801 LFQTKIGVSAQKD
+801 
-814 AWGFEVFYKLGAG
+814 G
-827 QDDRLNNT
+827 QP
-835 FNANVRYAF
+835 

>member
-1 MFGAYWN
+1 
-8 YCQISDGVL
+8 
-17 YYTGLRPTK
+17 
-26 NEVHSMN
+26 
-33 KTFKIVF
+33 
-40 NKARGALMVA
+40 
-50 NEITGSVQ
+50 
-58 RSGKMTFQKKSAIA
+58 MTFQKKSAIA
-72 LMVSAMFVAC
+72 LMVSAIFVAC
-82 AANAATTNYIDNT
+82 AADAATTNYIDNNT
-95 VKDLSS
+95 KDFSS
-101 FHLKDYSYENL
+101 FNLKNYRYENL
-112 DYTTDNKHGV
+112 DYTMDNPSKKGV
-122 FDVFYHNKFSWDS
+122 FDVWMHNKFSWES
-135 FSEDKALAIENVVI
+135 FNEDKALVIENVAI
-149 NNVKAVDSAALKND
+149 NNVKAVESAALKND

-176 TTNSFFGALRLVGG
+176 TTSSSWGALRLIGG
-190 LQYNP
+190 AQYSSPDGSWKEDTVTEVNAVNP

-206 HKKYAGNIANAN
+206 HKYAGNVANADKN
-218 CNDLYSDEGGFAY
+218 FLYSDMGGFAY
-231 LNGDVHLSFD
+231 LCGDAHLSFD

-261 DSIATFYT
+261 DSIATYYK

-308 NSNNADRYSTLNVGN
+308 DIDNADRYSTLNVGN

-336 SDQSE
+336 SDQSD

-354 LGTMD
+354 LGTMN

-368 DAGFTLSKNGTTS
+368 DAGFTLSQTGTTS

-402 ATTDDTAAGV
+402 VTTDDTVAGV

-424 TAADKQGETA
+424 TAADKKGETA

-464 TSGTDAEYHFTGDR
+464 TSGTDAEYHFAGDR

-519 GRSAAFLRELFSS
+519 GRSAAFLGGLFSS
-532 DNTLETDEIVAIANS
+532 DNTLEADEIVAIANS
-547 AAVLGATTGVQT
+547 AAVLGAMTGVQA

-572 MTRTGVLADRAE
+572 TARTGVLADRAE

-629 GVAMTFGTAD
+629 GAAMTFGTAD
-639 TNSHN
+639 TDSHN
-644 TLVSTST
+644 TLVSAST

-696 TQAMTFGVKGEILAK
+696 TQAMTFGVKGEVLAK

-782 VTLKFA
+782 ATLKFA

-801 LFQTKIGVSAQKD
+801 VFQTKIGVSAQKD
-814 AWGFEVFYKLGAG
+814 AWGFELFYKLGAG

>member
-1 MFGAYWN
+1 
-8 YCQISDGVL
+8 
-17 YYTGLRPTK
+17 
-26 NEVHSMN
+26 
-33 KTFKIVF
+33 
-40 NKARGALMVA
+40 
-50 NEITGSVQ
+50 
-58 RSGKMTFQKKSAIA
+58 MTFQKKSAIA
-72 LMVSAMFVAC
+72 LMVSAIFVAC
-82 AANAATTNYIDNT
+82 AANAATTNRIDNIT
-95 VKDLSS
+95 QDLSN
-101 FHLKDYSYENL
+101 FHLKDYRYENL
-112 DYTTDNKHGV
+112 DYTTDNQGIEHHGV
-122 FDVFYHNKFSWDS
+122 FDVFYYNKFSWEN
-135 FSEDKALAIENVVI
+135 FSEDKALVIENVAI
-149 NNVKAVDSAALKND
+149 NNVKAGDGAALKNA

-176 TTNSFFGALRLVGG
+176 TTSSTWGALRLIGG
-190 LQYNP
+190 LQYSSSDGSWKEDTVTEVNNAVNP

-206 HKKYAGNIANAN
+206 HKYAGNIANADKN
-218 CNDLYSDEGGFAY
+218 FTYSDMGGFAY
-231 LNGDVHLSFD
+231 LYGDASLSFD

-246 SLVIGEEGAYKTANL
+246 SLVIGEEEAYKTANL
-261 DSIATFYT
+261 DSIATYYK

-308 NSNNADRYSTLNVGN
+308 DIDNADRYSTLNVGN

-368 DAGFTLSKNGTTS
+368 GAGFTLSQTGTTS

-402 ATTDDTAAGV
+402 VTTDDTAAGV

-424 TAADKQGETA
+424 TAADK
-434 IFKESVTNN
+434 K
-443 GTIYLTD
+443 
-450 AKLGESI
+450 GESI
-457 KLSESTL
+457 KLSESKL
-464 TSGTDAEYHFTGDR
+464 TSGTDAEYHFAGDR

-493 KKDAATAKTFE
+493 KKDDATAKTFE
-504 GLIAYGSTVAALAGN
+504 GLIAYDATVAALAGN
-519 GRSAAFLRELFSS
+519 GRSAAFLGELFSG
-532 DNTLETDEIVAIANS
+532 DNTLEPDEIVAIANS
-547 AAVLGATTGVQT
+547 AAVLGAMTGVQA

-572 MTRTGVLADRAE
+572 TARTGVLADRAE

-594 GRYEGKRVFDGAG
+594 GRYEGRRVFDGAG

-639 TNSHN
+639 TDSHN
-644 TLVSTST
+644 TLVSAST

-696 TQAMTFGVKGEILAK
+696 TQAMTFGVKGEVLAK

-736 YDTSIDSMDIW
+736 YDTSVDSMDIW

-767 PTADFSVVPAFGDKK
+767 PTVDFSVVPAFGDKK
-782 VTLKFA
+782 ATLKFA

-801 LFQTKIGVSAQKD
+801 VFQTKIGVSAQKD
-814 AWGFEVFYKLGAG
+814 AWGFELFYKLGAG